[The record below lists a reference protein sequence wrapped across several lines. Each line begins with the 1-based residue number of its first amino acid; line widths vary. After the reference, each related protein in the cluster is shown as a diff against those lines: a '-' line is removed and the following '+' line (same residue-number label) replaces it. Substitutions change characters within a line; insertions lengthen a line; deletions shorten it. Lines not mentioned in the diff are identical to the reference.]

1 MLNVYD
7 LKQWSW
13 GLLSL
18 TCYAVTIFIAFS
30 RGFTVSTLQLAKFNW
45 QGHNSRAYIWRGDC
59 LVQVKVTK
67 RLEAAD
73 KILLSCF
80 WNGSLYDLFLN
91 YSVNWFLMYSFRR
104 RSPKGQDDRAIHV
117 KHFKNIPMA
126 DMELVLV
133 STGSCLFTFIFISL
147 TGFKLK
153 KNLYS
158 WQPEKKN
165 PSLTPMDWV
174 QFIVSVVIGLVSGL
188 KSISFVS
195 FVNCSNSTF

>member
-1 MLNVYD
+1 
-7 LKQWSW
+7 
-13 GLLSL
+13 
-18 TCYAVTIFIAFS
+18 
-30 RGFTVSTLQLAKFNW
+30 
-45 QGHNSRAYIWRGDC
+45 
-59 LVQVKVTK
+59 
-67 RLEAAD
+67 
-73 KILLSCF
+73 
-80 WNGSLYDLFLN
+80 
-91 YSVNWFLMYSFRR
+91 MYSFRR

-133 STGSCLFTFIFISL
+133 STGSCLFTLGSKKKSCLFTFIFISL

>member
-1 MLNVYD
+1 
-7 LKQWSW
+7 
-13 GLLSL
+13 
-18 TCYAVTIFIAFS
+18 
-30 RGFTVSTLQLAKFNW
+30 
-45 QGHNSRAYIWRGDC
+45 
-59 LVQVKVTK
+59 
-67 RLEAAD
+67 
-73 KILLSCF
+73 
-80 WNGSLYDLFLN
+80 
-91 YSVNWFLMYSFRR
+91 MYSFRR

-133 STGSCLFTFIFISL
+133 STRSCLFTFIFISL